1 MTDIK
6 PYLRVTCDVCRSRTS
21 PSGSPP
27 GPRETRDRSGDTK
40 TRADKVVIYHKPRA
54 HLVSL

>member
-40 TRADKVVIYHKPRA
+40 LERIK
-54 HLVSL
+54 